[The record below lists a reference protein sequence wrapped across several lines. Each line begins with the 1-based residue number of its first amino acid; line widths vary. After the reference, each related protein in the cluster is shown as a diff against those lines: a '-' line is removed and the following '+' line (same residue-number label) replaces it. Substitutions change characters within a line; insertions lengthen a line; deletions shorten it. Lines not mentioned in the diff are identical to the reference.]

1 MFIEEWFIP
10 ILVVVFF
17 TGILIGINI
26 GVICSNKCNFNSN
39 EVDIPQYV
47 LRPPPSN
54 IPSENF
60 TMRYPTNN
68 RNHAYTRG
76 RSSGKFNY

>member
-10 ILVVVFF
+10 ILIVVFF

-39 EVDIPQYV
+39 EVEIPQYV
-47 LRPPPSN
+47 LRPPNN

-60 TMRYPTNN
+60 TMRYPNN
-68 RNHAYTRG
+68 RTTHAYSRG
-76 RSSGKFNY
+76 RTAGKFNY